1 MALSAHL
8 ALKNSLKLS
17 PNFEQSVNLL
27 KSNEIEIELLI
38 NDFLSKNPYLQLD
51 DSEKIN
57 LNYSASVIE
66 NNEENISE
74 NNIYG
79 FNLKDYLLNNLFDLG
94 LDYDDEVL
102 ARLIIDYIDDNGY
115 LKEDYDFFITELA
128 LDSDTANKKIKNII
142 LKLNTISSPG
152 IGARNLKECLI
163 FQLDQFIPNQVV
175 LDSKKI
181 IENHLVDLANK
192 NFKKIAKNLY
202 LPPDHI
208 IKCNEFIVSLNP
220 KPGLAYL
227 SSDKSQFITPDIIIK
242 NDGNKFNVSLK
253 NNYDSLKLFNLK
265 KDEINDKDS
274 YNQAKWFIKNLNYR
288 KINIIGVVNSIFS
301 HHKEFLNKNIL
312 KSSLNIKTIANELE
326 IHESTVSRIVNN
338 KFIETPHGIFELKY
352 FFINEVSNT
361 SNKAIL
367 DKIKV
372 IIRDEDKTK
381 PSSDSQILLT
391 LGKENITIS
400 RRTVAKYREQL
411 GILSASKRKKG
422 A

>member
-17 PNFEQSVNLL
+17 PNIEQSVNLL

-57 LNYSASVIE
+57 LNYSANVIE

-74 NNIYG
+74 DNIYG
-79 FNLKDYLLNNLFDLG
+79 FSLKDYLLNNLFDLG
-94 LDYDDEVL
+94 LDYEDEVL

-115 LKEDYDFFITELA
+115 LKEDYNFFITELA
-128 LDSDTANKKIKNII
+128 LDSDTANKKINNLI

-152 IGARNLKECLI
+152 IGARNLKECLM
-163 FQLDQFIPNQVV
+163 FQLDQFIRNRIVF
-175 LDSKKI
+175 DSRKI

-192 NFKKIAKNLY
+192 NFKKIAKNLN
-202 LPPDHI
+202 LPLDHI
-208 IKCNEFIVSLNP
+208 IKCNEFIISLNP

-227 SSDKSQFITPDIIIK
+227 SSDTSQFITPDIIIK
-242 NDGNKFNVSLK
+242 NNGNKFNISLK

-265 KDEINDKDS
+265 KDEINDKDA
-274 YNQAKWFIKNLNYR
+274 YNQAKWFVKNLNYR
-288 KINIIGVVNSIFS
+288 KINIIRVVNSIFS
-301 HHKEFLNKNIL
+301 HHKEFLNENIL
-312 KSSLNIKTIANELE
+312 KAPLNIKTIANELE

-338 KFIETPHGIFELKY
+338 KFVETPHGIFELKY
-352 FFINEVSNT
+352 FFINEVNNT

-367 DKIKV
+367 DKIKA
-372 IIRDEDKTK
+372 IIRDEDKAK
-381 PSSDSQILLT
+381 PLSDSQILLT

-422 A
+422 T